1 MKLRAIAVIL
11 TATSFLAINTAFT
24 GDCDIKHSEMIS
36 KLQESSEYINDAD
49 RENTH
54 IPLLEEALKLCKE
67 GKVKEGQKIIND
79 INSQILSKHIEM
91 KTQEGN

>member
-11 TATSFLAINTAFT
+11 TATSFLVINTAFT

-49 RENTH
+49 REN
-54 IPLLEEALKLCKE
+54 ILPLLEEALKLCKE
-67 GKVKEGQKIIND
+67 GKVEEGQEINQYD
-79 INSQILSKHIEM
+79 KVLNM
-91 KTQEGN
+91 N

>member
-36 KLQESSEYINDAD
+36 KLKESSEYINDAD
-49 RENTH
+49 REN
-54 IPLLEEALKLCKE
+54 ILPLLEEALKLCKE
-67 GKVKEGQKIIND
+67 GKLHPSRGY
-79 INSQILSKHIEM
+79 
-91 KTQEGN
+91 

>member
-1 MKLRAIAVIL
+1 MKLRSIEVIL

-36 KLQESSEYINDAD
+36 NLKESSEYINDAD
-49 RENTH
+49 REN
-54 IPLLEEALKLCKE
+54 ILPLLEEALKLCKE

>member
-36 KLQESSEYINDAD
+36 KLKESSEYINDAD
-49 RENTH
+49 REN
-54 IPLLEEALKLCKE
+54 ILPLLEEALKLCKE
-67 GKVKEGQKIIND
+67 GKVEEGQEINQYD
-79 INSQILSKHIEM
+79 KVLNM
-91 KTQEGN
+91 N

>member
-36 KLQESSEYINDAD
+36 KLKESSEYINDAD
-49 RENTH
+49 KEN
-54 IPLLEEALKLCKE
+54 ILPLLEDALKLCKE
-67 GKVKEGQKIIND
+67 GKIEEGQDVIDD
-79 INSQILSKHIEM
+79 IKNELLHKHIEM

>member
-24 GDCDIKHSEMIS
+24 GDCDSKHSEMIS
-36 KLQESSEYINDAD
+36 KLKESSEYINDAD
-49 RENTH
+49 REN
-54 IPLLEEALKLCKE
+54 ILPLLEEALKLCKE
-67 GKVKEGQKIIND
+67 EKVEAGQEIIDD

>member
-36 KLQESSEYINDAD
+36 KLKESSEYINDAD
-49 RENTH
+49 REN
-54 IPLLEEALKLCKE
+54 ILPLLEEALKLCKE
-67 GKVKEGQKIIND
+67 GKVEEGQE
-79 INSQILSKHIEM
+79 IEVFV
-91 KTQEGN
+91 ESIDSSVSSAAARRRA